1 MPACQTVRQGWQ
13 TLARCVHGL
22 NTAETRTVVASGR
35 ASVRRKIYCK
45 PVLTTQQNMFKFT
58 THRGKPPIL
67 GNVGFLLFYG
77 AFLLKKGGG
86 GGELC
91 NPQLASKWEKDT
103 ALLGNMTSSRFHLVF
118 AVRFLLMWASHNPV
132 SCLVDEKLS
141 VQSATTVVYQS
152 TEMMN
157 GVANGTFGDTAS
169 PIACVKNP
177 PSCMNLYA
185 VCRNLYNGATMDC
198 LYDLLDHICFC
209 NFNEAMAAMNAT
221 DWCAWGNV
229 SGLYSNL
236 SLCTENISDCL
247 GIPWP
252 NPMVEETF
260 VEIHHKF
267 FKDCRMEEL
276 SDPPPPIIFALVIT
290 PILLIP
296 VMVSLVV
303 LKTKNGDGSS

>member
-58 THRGKPPIL
+58 THR
-67 GNVGFLLFYG
+67 
-77 AFLLKKGGG
+77 
-86 GGELC
+86 
-91 NPQLASKWEKDT
+91 
-103 ALLGNMTSSRFHLVF
+103 
-118 AVRFLLMWASHNPV
+118 ASHNPV

>member
-1 MPACQTVRQGWQ
+1 MPRRSRPDAASCYASLCLGVFVREETPRFIYSDMKGA
-13 TLARCVHGL
+13 LGL
-22 NTAETRTVVASGR
+22 IA
-35 ASVRRKIYCK
+35 
-45 PVLTTQQNMFKFT
+45 VL
-58 THRGKPPIL
+58 L
-67 GNVGFLLFYG
+67 SFLY
-77 AFLLKKGGG
+77 
-86 GGELC
+86 
-91 NPQLASKWEKDT
+91 D
-103 ALLGNMTSSRFHLVF
+103 
-118 AVRFLLMWASHNPV
+118 
-132 SCLVDEKLS
+132 
-141 VQSATTVVYQS
+141 
-152 TEMMN
+152 
-157 GVANGTFGDTAS
+157 GTFGDTAS